1 MDLPYDLPLLIRKLI
16 EEGKPCIIRY
26 QVMADWVLQSLT
38 VILLNYTYIG
48 DNIYTSLAFDL
59 LLLNR
64 KLTEEG
70 RVSTRHQILAKIVL
84 QILPITPMN

>member
-1 MDLPYDLPLLIRKLI
+1 
-16 EEGKPCIIRY
+16 
-26 QVMADWVLQSLT
+26 MADWVLQSLT

-48 DNIYTSLAFDL
+48 DNIYTSLAFDF

>member
-1 MDLPYDLPLLIRKLI
+1 
-16 EEGKPCIIRY
+16 
-26 QVMADWVLQSLT
+26 MADWVLQSLT

>member
-1 MDLPYDLPLLIRKLI
+1 
-16 EEGKPCIIRY
+16 
-26 QVMADWVLQSLT
+26 MADWVLQSLT
-38 VILLNYTYIG
+38 VILLNYTYVG

>member
-1 MDLPYDLPLLIRKLI
+1 
-16 EEGKPCIIRY
+16 
-26 QVMADWVLQSLT
+26 MADWVLQSLM